1 MVNILNYAIK
11 FYGLKENIASL
22 TGNLKRKTKLKKN
35 VDFWTYKEHSKYIS
49 VIDNNVYKALFET
62 LYYTELRQGEAL
74 TLTWKDFKNYYLY
87 LNK

>member
-11 FYGLKENIASL
+11 FYRLKENIASL

-35 VDFWTYKEHSKYIS
+35 VDFWTYEEYSKYIS
-49 VIDNNVYKALFET
+49 VIDINVYKALFET

-74 TLTWKDFKNYYLY
+74 ALTWKDFKNYYLY